1 MESMGY
7 LGFIWGLIAFT
18 WCINLTAQI
27 RELKRTIQ
35 EAGIGHTE
43 KASLRE
49 ILEKSIG
56 RTADLKLESS
66 GYIMTT
72 TLSNC
77 LIREVDEEWALVLTG
92 KKQKEKEKL
101 VRIQSIRG
109 VNLKG

>member
-7 LGFIWGLIAFT
+7 LGYNWGLIAFT
-18 WCINLTAQI
+18 WCINLPAQV

-35 EAGIGHTE
+35 EAGIAHTE

-56 RTADLKLESS
+56 KTADLKIETS
-66 GYIMTT
+66 G
-72 TLSNC
+72 LSC
-77 LIREVDEEWALVLTG
+77 GASLSDCQILEVDEEWALVLTG
-92 KKQKEKEKL
+92 KKQEKKL

>member
-1 MESMGY
+1 MESIGY
-7 LGFIWGLIAFT
+7 LGFIWGLIAYLVHQPDRANPGT
-18 WCINLTAQI
+18 ETHNS
-27 RELKRTIQ
+27 
-35 EAGIGHTE
+35 EAGISRTE

-66 GYIMTT
+66 GYTMTT

>member
-7 LGFIWGLIAFT
+7 LGFIWGLVAFI
-18 WCINLTAQI
+18 WCAGLTAQV
-27 RELKRTIQ
+27 RGLKRTIQ
-35 EAGIGHTE
+35 EVGIGHTE
-43 KASLRE
+43 TASLRE
-49 ILEKSIG
+49 ILTKSIG

-66 GYIMTT
+66 GFTMTA
-72 TLSNC
+72 TLSDC

-92 KKQKEKEKL
+92 KKQEETL